1 MADSA
6 PRVIVFGSGNVATSL
21 GRAWEASG
29 VVIAG
34 FCNRQGLVPPG
45 FTSADAP
52 CFKHPVDIDVAA
64 DYALMSVRDE
74 VVLPLIE
81 QLPSHCYAHQS

>member
-1 MADSA
+1 MANST

-34 FCNRQGLVPPG
+34 FCNRRGIVPPG
-45 FTSADAP
+45 FSSTNAP
-52 CFKHPVDIDVAA
+52 CFTNAADIDV
-64 DYALMSVRDE
+64 
-74 VVLPLIE
+74 
-81 QLPSHCYAHQS
+81 